1 MTAAC
6 MIEDSLE
13 DFFTFAFIV
22 LDEHLVRGKEHGLGL
37 RWCLIFGRGGLV
49 FISLV
54 FEELFGWNFVQRSV

>member
-1 MTAAC
+1 

-22 LDEHLVRGKEHGLGL
+22 LDERLVRGKEHGLGL
-37 RWCLIFGRGGLV
+37 RWCLVFIRGGFV

-54 FEELFGWNFVQRSV
+54 FEELLGWNLVQWSV